1 MNQTESVAESR
12 WGVGLEKL
20 TGGFVKKD
28 WSGGSGGVC
37 MCCAHGKCLNSVA
50 LVWLPDTSGGGRG
63 HIKTEDL
70 FIGTSILKSKETCFC
85 VLV

>member
-28 WSGGSGGVC
+28 WSGGSGGGV
-37 MCCAHGKCLNSVA
+37 HVLRTWKVSEL
-50 LVWLPDTSGGGRG
+50 SGVG
-63 HIKTEDL
+63 L
-70 FIGTSILKSKETCFC
+70 AA
-85 VLV
+85 

>member
-28 WSGGSGGVC
+28 WSGGSGG
-37 MCCAHGKCLNSVA
+37 CACVAHMESV
-50 LVWLPDTSGGGRG
+50 
-63 HIKTEDL
+63 
-70 FIGTSILKSKETCFC
+70 
-85 VLV
+85 